1 MEVSDIRLRG
11 TGTALFWGFLS
22 GDDHITGNVTVLD
35 ASGQPVDK
43 LDVSAAYAADGIVGV
58 AGEGRMTYL
67 YNTFAKKA
75 LSALESPK

>member
-1 MEVSDIRLRG
+1 M
-11 TGTALFWGFLS
+11 
-22 GDDHITGNVTVLD
+22 TVLD
-35 ASGQPVDK
+35 ASGQPVEK

-58 AGEGRMTYL
+58 AGEGRMAYL